1 MPKSSDDPEQKSSS
15 RRAWAI
21 LIGLS
26 ILSSLT
32 ANGGRGL
39 LIAAGMVLVIV
50 IIWIWRTTAQ
60 PAANDKRVTTGKAKN
75 DDLDPLRVL
84 SSDDIDE
91 LREEIKSELR
101 SRIAGGTDGELSS
114 LDALLA
120 EQKTPEKANKR

>member
-1 MPKSSDDPEQKSSS
+1 MPKSSDDSEQKSSS
-15 RRAWAI
+15 RRTWAI

-60 PAANDKRVTTGKAKN
+60 SAAADKRVTGKAKN

-84 SSDDIDE
+84 SDDDIDQ

-120 EQKTPEKANKR
+120 EQKTPDKASKR